1 MATENESPEG
11 LAKKWFLLTVVG
23 AAIYFSVV
31 FAFVIRGNDQLGQQT
46 QDPQTTQVE
55 HHD

>member
-1 MATENESPEG
+1 MAENSSPEG
-11 LAKKWFLLTVVG
+11 LAKKWFVLTVVG

-31 FAFVIRGNDQLGQQT
+31 FAFVIRDNDRLLEPT
-46 QDPQTTQVE
+46 QDAKVQ

>member
-1 MATENESPEG
+1 MAENESPEG

-31 FAFVIRGNDQLGQQT
+31 FTFVISGNDKLLEQPEAPKAGQ
-46 QDPQTTQVE
+46 
-55 HHD
+55 HD

>member
-1 MATENESPEG
+1 MAAENESPEG

-23 AAIYFSVV
+23 AVIYFSVV
-31 FAFVIRGNDQLGQQT
+31 FTFVIRGNDKLAEQPHDT
-46 QDPQTTQVE
+46 QDAKVE